1 MASPPTTTTTT
12 TVLII
17 GAGVGG
23 LILAQGLRKAGLP
36 FMVFERD
43 DLLDSRL
50 QGYRLKV
57 TGDVAAQ
64 LRETLPAE
72 VWSLLQR
79 TCAQAV
85 LGETNLNATDAA
97 VRACRRGRLPAGV
110 PLPLVAD
117 RGVLRKVLMSGI
129 EGRVRFGQSLVAYE
143 ELLEPDKD
151 GSGSSR
157 IRAQFADGSTA
168 EGVLLVAADGVGSRA
183 RRQLLP
189 QVQPVDTGVRC
200 IYGKSP
206 LGEELRARYP
216 ERHRRCITVVRD
228 ETPLLQSIIT
238 GRDSPVVMVCEPC
251 HFSPGDRDRRPDL
264 IPDDYVHWGILFSS
278 SGLGVPDPD
287 LGDDDDAVAL
297 ALDITGE
304 WDPSIRSL
312 IELQDRELTHGMRVL
327 SAPAALPEWEP
338 SDRVTVLG
346 DAVHVMSPSGG
357 VGAVAA
363 IHDACLLAGILAQE
377 GHSKVSI
384 GKYERGMR
392 EFAKK
397 CIDRSNEAAVRML
410 G

>member
-1 MASPPTTTTTT
+1 MSSPTTT

-23 LILAQGLRKAGLP
+23 LILAQGLRKAGMP
-36 FMVFERD
+36 FLVFERD
-43 DLLDSRL
+43 ALLDSRL
-50 QGYRLKV
+50 QGYRLKI

-64 LRETLPAE
+64 LRQTLPAE

-129 EGRVRFGQSLVAYE
+129 DDRVRFGQTFVAYE
-143 ELLEPDKD
+143 ELLGDD
-151 GSGSSR
+151 GSSR
-157 IRAQFADGSTA
+157 IRAQFADGSAA
-168 EGVLLVAADGVGSRA
+168 EGVLLVAADGVGSRV

-206 LGEELRARYP
+206 LGEELRAQYP
-216 ERHRRCITVVRD
+216 ERHRRWITVVRD

-251 HFSPGDRDRRPDL
+251 HFSPGDRDRHPDL
-264 IPDDYVHWGILFSS
+264 IPDDYVHWGILFSA
-278 SGLGVPDPD
+278 GLGVPDPD
-287 LGDDDDAVAL
+287 LWDDGAAAV

-363 IHDACLLAGILAQE
+363 IHDACLLSGILAQE

-397 CIDRSNEAAVRML
+397 CIGRSNEAAGRML